1 MATATR
7 VTRDTHRVTSA
18 NLSRESLEL
27 LDRLVALGVFSSR
40 SAAIEYGISLVLA
53 VYSAKLA
60 EERVA

>member
-27 LDRLVALGVFSSR
+27 LDRLVAAKVFPSR
-40 SAAIEYGISLVLA
+40 SAAIEYGIQLVLA
-53 VYSAKLA
+53 VYGNALNGA
-60 EERVA
+60 EK